1 MVVVVKGKEE
11 SYLAQ
16 VWNQSY
22 TNLHDSITGELGEYC
37 KRIYSVR
44 SATLYM
50 DCPSQASPIWAY
62 QTIDTSRS
70 SCVKVIDKGI
80 SQRICL

>member
-16 VWNQSY
+16 VWNQIY

-37 KRIYSVR
+37 K
-44 SATLYM
+44 
-50 DCPSQASPIWAY
+50 
-62 QTIDTSRS
+62 
-70 SCVKVIDKGI
+70 
-80 SQRICL
+80 